1 MNGKKIAIIVL
12 LIAVIGV
19 ATAFTVTRIL
29 NEAGGPTLYVDQKF
43 EKIDMKS
50 YEVFGETNSDW
61 QTKYTPDASG
71 HWKNPKTGEYTLT
84 YMMKCASCG
93 RPIPLPQLPAELRP
107 KTASGRPSRADTEA
121 IAEAMHQYELIYKCP
136 LCGKNAFETVA
147 SPAPSKSK

>member
-1 MNGKKIAIIVL
+1 MTRRQTVLVAL
-12 LIAVIGV
+12 LIAVIAAAGV
-19 ATAFTVTRIL
+19 FAGLRVW
-29 NEAGGPTLYVDQKF
+29 NEIKGPSVGAEFKF

-93 RPIPLPQLPAELRP
+93 RPIPMPQLPAELRP